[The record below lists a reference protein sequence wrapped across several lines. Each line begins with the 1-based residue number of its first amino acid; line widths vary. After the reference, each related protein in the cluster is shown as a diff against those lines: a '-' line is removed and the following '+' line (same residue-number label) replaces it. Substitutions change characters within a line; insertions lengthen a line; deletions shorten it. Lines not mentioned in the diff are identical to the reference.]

1 MNQNYL
7 QRKLQTIQSILDRT
21 KLTVS
26 TLNTLDAGVF
36 PNEYLKLCSDAALL
50 SERATCLL
58 RNLTYA
64 TGNSRSEYLQQAA
77 EAQGIKVM
85 YSNGIF
91 TIEFPFL
98 PGKKRGIHSTQYL
111 FDPLHAA
118 LESFTREIAIPRFTE
133 CTVCIEHI
141 YDAELFDNVIFDY
154 DNLQNKQLLDTIA
167 AYLLTDDNAMLCDL
181 FQTSLRSCRNCTRVY
196 LMSKEQFAGWYLA
209 REKHKNWC

>member
-36 PNEYLKLCSDAALL
+36 PNEYLTLCSDAALL

-98 PGKKRGIHSTQYL
+98 PGKKRGIHSAQYL